1 MQDEVFSNNQYA
13 GILMRDDLVS
23 MCRQYQSSFGYL
35 PTSSGAP
42 VAIGNACDVLAK
54 WDLKENLTSRGA
66 ILFRRFFDA
75 LTGYPQSTAYAYS
88 GTSAPYWSTPFSAS
102 DAVHTPAGLNTADS
116 EVPAALGDAI
126 QTMNAADQPLDVEV
140 GKAQVADRNGV
151 EIPISGGPGDPNG
164 NFNAIYGPTDSHGVT
179 HVNDG
184 SSFVQVVTWNDG
196 PCPDARTIL
205 TYSLS
210 TDPTNPHFADQTAL
224 FSKKRWVT
232 DRFCAGAVKAAPVH
246 QVTHLVA

>member
-1 MQDEVFSNNQYA
+1 V
-13 GILMRDDLVS
+13 
-23 MCRQYQSSFGYL
+23 
-35 PTSSGAP
+35 PT
-42 VAIGNACDVLAK
+42 
-54 WDLKENLTSRGA
+54 
-66 ILFRRFFDA
+66 
-75 LTGYPQSTAYAYS
+75 
-88 GTSAPYWSTPFSAS
+88 
-102 DAVHTPAGLNTADS
+102 
-116 EVPAALGDAI
+116 ALGDAI
-126 QTMNAADQPLDVEV
+126 QAMNDAHQPLDVAV

-164 NFNAIYGPTDSHGVT
+164 NFNAIYGPTDAHGVT

-210 TDPTNPHFADQTAL
+210 TDPTNPHFADQTRL
-224 FSKKRWVT
+224 FSQKKWVV
-232 DRFCAGAVKAAPVH
+232 DRFCASAIKAAPVH